1 MSLFLYGIMSL
12 FCTIFLSLS
21 LSLSFLSMIV
31 TASRDLHEIL
41 YEEIAHA
48 NFVNSLHPGNVVG
61 AFSYVTERNEAA
73 HDLEFLEVVTIG
85 VKNMDVQS
93 DLEGIHIPMELFVG
107 YEEHG
112 SEALLPK
119 HIERICKERCP
130 LLSKKIVAHIK
141 RKIVRQAPRK
151 EIFLL

>member
-1 MSLFLYGIMSL
+1 M
-12 FCTIFLSLS
+12 IFFFFYS
-21 LSLSFLSMIV
+21 
-31 TASRDLHEIL
+31 ASRDLHEIL
-41 YEEIAHA
+41 YEEISHA

-61 AFSYVTERNEAA
+61 ALSYVLERNEAA

-85 VKNMDVQS
+85 VKNMDVQH
-93 DLEGIHIPMELFVG
+93 DLEGIHIPIELFVG
-107 YEEHG
+107 YEEG

-130 LLSKKIVAHIK
+130 LLSKKIVVHIK

-151 EIFLL
+151 EVFLL

>member
-1 MSLFLYGIMSL
+1 M
-12 FCTIFLSLS
+12 FLSLS
-21 LSLSFLSMIV
+21 LSFPMIV

-41 YEEIAHA
+41 YEEISHA
-48 NFVNSLHPGNVVG
+48 NFVNALHPGNVVG